1 MTKKEKAMSIRD
13 RIKKIAIE
21 EGHTELLKICR
32 EFDDLV
38 KTLDDGPPPPPP
50 DDGNHPKKP
59 GNP

>member
-38 KTLDDGPPPPPP
+38 KTLDDEDNG
-50 DDGNHPKKP
+50 GNHPPETPKKP
-59 GNP
+59 

>member
-1 MTKKEKAMSIRD
+1 MSIRD

-38 KTLDDGPPPPPP
+38 KTLDDENGDPPPG
-50 DDGNHPKKP
+50 GNNPGTKP
-59 GNP
+59 RVP